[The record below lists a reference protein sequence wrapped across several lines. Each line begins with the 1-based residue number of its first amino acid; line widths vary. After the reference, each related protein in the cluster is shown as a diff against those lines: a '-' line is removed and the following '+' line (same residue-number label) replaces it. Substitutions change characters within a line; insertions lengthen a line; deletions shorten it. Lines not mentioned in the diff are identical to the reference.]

1 MLRELRKCL
10 DVNLFNMTHKVH
22 PKAYRLKELSDWKT
36 RGYYRNP
43 AKSLEEDFVIRE
55 FLQER
60 IGKFGVEKIEIER
73 FSNKLTVIIF
83 SSRPGLIIGRGG
95 EEIEK
100 LKKDLE
106 KRIIKK
112 IKVPFIK
119 VSAAEKKK
127 GKEKEEKKTENEIK
141 LEIREIRDYWASAEL
156 SAQWVAQQIEKRVAF
171 RRVLKQGLSKI
182 MSSKTVKGARVE
194 VAGRLNGT
202 EMARRE
208 WIMEG
213 ELPRSSIRADI
224 DYAVVKAV
232 CSYGTIGVKVWIY
245 KGEKFD

>member
-1 MLRELRKCL
+1 
-10 DVNLFNMTHKVH
+10 MTHKVH
-22 PKAYRLKELSDWKT
+22 PKAFRIKELSDWKT
-36 RGYYRNP
+36 RGYYKKP
-43 AKSLEEDFVIRE
+43 AESLEEDFVIRE

-73 FSNKLTVIIF
+73 FPNKLSVIIF

-106 KRIIKK
+106 KRILKK
-112 IKVPFIK
+112 IKTPSIK
-119 VSAAEKKK
+119 VSTAKKK
-127 GKEKEEKKTENEIK
+127 KAKKEEKKTENEIK

-156 SAQWVAQQIEKRVAF
+156 SAQWVAQQLEKRVAF
-171 RRVLKQGLSKI
+171 RRVLKQGLGKI
-182 MSSKTVKGARVE
+182 MSSKAVKGARVE
-194 VAGRLNGT
+194 VAGRLNGA

-224 DYAVVKAV
+224 DYAQVNAV

>member
-1 MLRELRKCL
+1 
-10 DVNLFNMTHKVH
+10 MTHKVH
-22 PKAYRLKELSDWKT
+22 PKAFRIRELKDWKT
-36 RGYYRNP
+36 RGYYKKP
-43 AKSLEEDFVIRE
+43 AESLEEDFVIRE

-60 IGKFGVEKIEIER
+60 IGKFGLEKIEIER
-73 FSNKLTVIIF
+73 FPNKLSVIIF

-106 KRIIKK
+106 KRVLKK
-112 IKVPFIK
+112 IKTPSIK
-119 VSAAEKKK
+119 VSSSKKK
-127 GKEKEEKKTENEIK
+127 KAKKEEKKTESEIK
-141 LEIREIRDYWASAEL
+141 LEIREVRDYWASAEL
-156 SAQWVAQQIEKRVAF
+156 SAQWVAQQLEKRVAF

-194 VAGRLNGT
+194 VAGRLNGA

-224 DYAVVKAV
+224 DFAKVNAV

>member
-1 MLRELRKCL
+1 
-10 DVNLFNMTHKVH
+10 MTHKVH
-22 PKAYRLKELSDWKT
+22 PKSFRIRELSDWKT
-36 RGYYRNP
+36 RGYYKKP
-43 AKSLEEDFVIRE
+43 AESLEEDFVIRE

-60 IGKFGVEKIEIER
+60 IGKLGVEKIEIER
-73 FSNKLTVIIF
+73 FPNKLSVIIF

-106 KRIIKK
+106 KRILKK
-112 IKVPFIK
+112 IKTPSIK
-119 VSAAEKKK
+119 VSASKKK
-127 GKEKEEKKTENEIK
+127 KAKKEEKKTEKEIK

-182 MSSKTVKGARVE
+182 MSSKAVKGARVE
-194 VAGRLNGT
+194 VAGRLNGA

-224 DYAVVKAV
+224 DYAKVNAV